1 MKNEYQQFKNFVS
14 YSEDK
19 FSKKLSKSDFPFRIT
34 LKIDW
39 NGSQGAKVEKNKA
52 EYAPPQKSVLKAT
65 YVLQRHKH

>member
-52 EYAPPQKSVLKAT
+52 E
-65 YVLQRHKH
+65 